1 MAFDGRILGL
11 YLEHLP
17 KSLFCGTR
25 STFQPLDAHK
35 ILYGV
40 SSALEYLATKQIEHN
55 DIKPKNI
62 AYCRDRGAVLFDF
75 GTATSPL
82 FKGPVGGTPWY
93 MPPEFLETSARGAP
107 GDIWALGITMLY
119 VIGKIEHPNRSSNN
133 WRLNNL
139 RRQDES
145 AHRKAL
151 AWLRFISKQREKLN
165 QMDNVESLVDRMLQK
180 EPTSRIDAA
189 AIVAE
194 LKLHGPEPIDPKQ

>member
-1 MAFDGRILGL
+1 MLCSESPL
-11 YLEHLP
+11 PHPLMYLPTNCPH
-17 KSLFCGTR
+17 
-25 STFQPLDAHK
+25 PLDAHK